1 MLQAKSTDSKH
12 KTDRKQT
19 DRKQTDRKQSDCKQ
33 TDRKPTVFSQRFSYK
48 MRVSARWLW
57 NSKFFF
63 IALLSQSLS
72 FGLRSCI
79 STVFC
84 TNIFYLFILFIECDT
99 MAPC

>member
-19 DRKQTDRKQSDCKQ
+19 DCKQTDRKQTDRKQ
-33 TDRKPTVFSQRFSYK
+33 TDRKPTVFSQRFSNK

-63 IALLSQSLS
+63 IALLSQSPS

-79 STVFC
+79 STL
-84 TNIFYLFILFIECDT
+84 YKYILFISFLY
-99 MAPC
+99 